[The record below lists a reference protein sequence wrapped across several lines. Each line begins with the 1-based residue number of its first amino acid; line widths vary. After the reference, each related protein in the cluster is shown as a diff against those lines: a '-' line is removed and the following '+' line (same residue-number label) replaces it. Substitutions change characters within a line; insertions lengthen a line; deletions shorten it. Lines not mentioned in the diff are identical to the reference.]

1 VSDEQLG
8 FDLDVPSAPAPV
20 SRRRGTPA
28 APGKTPPRRTVSASQ
43 IAVALGRPEPT
54 PEQVAV
60 IEAPLEPLL
69 VVAGAGS
76 GKTETMAARVVW
88 LVANGLVE
96 PDEVLGL
103 TFTRKAAGELAERI
117 RARLR
122 ALHRKGMTDQARPV
136 TVSTYHAYAAT
147 VLGDHALRLGIEP
160 GAKLLGEAGSW
171 QLVDELVERW
181 DGDMTGV
188 DSARSTVVDAV
199 IALAGEIAEH
209 LLDPE
214 RIDALAESV
223 LERIGEL
230 PKQAGDPLPG
240 KPKAEVGKIGGRM
253 QARRALLPLV
263 AAYQRRKRELE
274 VLDFGDQVA
283 LAAQLARTVPEVGE
297 VERQRFRVVL
307 LDEYQDT
314 SHAQVVLLQELFG
327 GGHPVI
333 AVGDP
338 HQSIYAWRGA
348 SAGNL
353 QRFGLDFPAAD
364 GGRAATR
371 HLSTSWRNDLAVLQ
385 VANELAA
392 PLRRPPI
399 WGDPD
404 LTVDVHPLT
413 ARPGAGP
420 GRVRL
425 EWHGTLEDEAQSI
438 ADIAQHAWHSRTL
451 EGRRPTMAV
460 LCRARA
466 QFPLIEAALRGR
478 GLPVEVIGLGGLLHV
493 PEIADLRAAL
503 EVVHDPTRGDA
514 LMRLLTGPAWRIGAR
529 DLDGL
534 GAWAR
539 ERAASWR
546 GTGEESR
553 VRPPAG
559 SGLVALQVDAVD
571 DHSIVD
577 AIDALPELGWQGAQ
591 GQQLSVEGQRR
602 LERLAGV
609 LRGLRSRLALPL
621 PDLVLEAERALLLD
635 VEVAALPNRSPAAAR
650 AHLDAFADVAAQ
662 FADGGD
668 RPTLGTF
675 LGWLSAAEARER
687 GLDTGVVEQHE
698 DAIQLLTVHGSKGL
712 EWDVVAVCGMVEGT
726 FPAGHAGRAPKR
738 SKGWLSDIGAVPF
751 PLRGDAAGLPQWHFE
766 AATTQDELDVELKR
780 FMDHCGEHEVAEERR
795 LAYVAATRAKD
806 SLLLTGAIWGDGS
819 TPREPSRF
827 MVEIAELRQRAEG
840 GLVPGAGEAAAT
852 AERITVGLW
861 SDQPDEGAEN
871 PRAVEGRTAV
881 WPDPLEGRREVVEDG
896 AELVRQAIEA
906 LSGERRRAYGTRH
919 FGSSGRLDESLE
931 SLVLQE
937 ITGGPDSG
945 DRGGARAGGDD
956 GGAVEVDASEMGA
969 AEVQVTEFGVT
980 EVGWAP
986 GEDWLPPDG
995 WAPEDDF
1002 EPPPDVD
1009 AGERVVTDRG
1019 LGGRNSET
1027 VPVAG
1032 EERVRQVIGG
1042 GVVSASAGEGM
1053 GSGARL
1059 SDRAVDSLSRQ
1070 ADFALLEPQTT
1081 EEADWAREVEVLL
1094 AERDAAASGEL
1105 TVRLPTH
1112 LSASRAVALA
1122 EDRQG
1127 LAEQLRRPM
1136 PAQPSPQARRGSAF
1150 HAWLERRFGSAALVD
1165 IDDLPGAGDE
1175 HEDVRLETLQENFLA
1190 SEWAER
1196 TAEAVEVNIETPV
1209 AGVMLRGRIDAVFR
1223 RPDGGWD
1230 VVDWKT
1236 GRPPGREQLPALSVQ
1251 LAVYRLAWSRLH
1263 GVPVEQVSSAF
1274 FYASVGRTVRPVDLL
1289 DQAALE
1295 ELLTM

>member
-1 VSDEQLG
+1 M
-8 FDLDVPSAPAPV
+8 
-20 SRRRGTPA
+20 
-28 APGKTPPRRTVSASQ
+28 
-43 IAVALGRPEPT
+43 
-54 PEQVAV
+54 

-122 ALHRKGMTDQARPV
+122 ALHRKGLTAESRPV
-136 TVSTYHAYAAT
+136 TVSTYHAYAAA

-188 DSARSTVVDAV
+188 DSARTTVVDAV
-199 IALAGEIAEH
+199 LALAGEIAEH
-209 LLDPE
+209 LLEPA

-223 LERIGEL
+223 VERIGEL
-230 PKQAGDPLPG
+230 PKRAGDPGPG

-314 SHAQVVLLQELFG
+314 SHAQVVLLQALFG

-353 QRFGLDFPAAD
+353 QRFGLDFPVAD

-371 HLSTSWRNDLAVLQ
+371 HLSTSWRNDLAILQ

-392 PLRRPPI
+392 PLRRTPI

-438 ADIAQHAWHSRTL
+438 ADIAQHAWHSRTA
-451 EGRRPTMAV
+451 EGRRPTVAV

-514 LMRLLTGPAWRIGAR
+514 LMRLLTGPAWRIGAK

-546 GTGEESR
+546 NRGEEIR
-553 VRPPAG
+553 LPAN

-571 DHSIVD
+571 DQSVVD
-577 AIDALPELGWQGAQ
+577 AIDALPELGWEGPQ
-591 GQQLSVEGQRR
+591 GQQLSAEGQRR
-602 LERLAGV
+602 LERLAAV

-662 FADGGD
+662 FADSGD

-738 SKGWLSDIGAVPF
+738 SKGWLNDIGAVPF
-751 PLRGDAAGLPQWHFE
+751 PLRGDAAGLPQWHYE

-827 MVEIAELRQRAEG
+827 MVEIAELRQRAVESE
-840 GLVPGAGEAAAT
+840 AEEAAGT
-852 AERITVGLW
+852 VERIAVGLW

-871 PRAVEGRTAV
+871 PRAVEGRMAV

-906 LSGERRRAYGTRH
+906 LSGQRRRAYGTRQ
-919 FGSSGRLDESLE
+919 FGTAVGVGESLE

-937 ITGGPDSG
+937 ITGGPEAAGRRGTG
-945 DRGGARAGGDD
+945 DQGGGGDD
-956 GGAVEVDASEMGA
+956 GGAVEVDPSEMGA

-986 GEDWLPPDG
+986 GEDWLPPDD

-1009 AGERVVTDRG
+1009 AGERVVVDHGRG
-1019 LGGRNSET
+1019 KPLIADVGRPRPGPGDLESVET
-1027 VPVAG
+1027 
-1032 EERVRQVIGG
+1032 RT
-1042 GVVSASAGEGM
+1042 
-1053 GSGARL
+1053 
-1059 SDRAVDSLSRQ
+1059 
-1070 ADFALLEPQTT
+1070 ADFAFLEPQTT
-1081 EEADWAREVEVLL
+1081 EEAAWAREVEVLL
-1094 AERDAAASGEL
+1094 AERDAAVSGEL
-1105 TVRLPTH
+1105 IVRLPTH

-1127 LAEQLRRPM
+1127 LAERLRRPM
-1136 PAQPSPQARRGSAF
+1136 PVQPSPQARRGSAF
-1150 HAWLERRFGSAALVD
+1150 HAWLERRFGAAALVD
-1165 IDDLPGAGDE
+1165 LDDLPGAGDE

-1251 LAVYRLAWSRLH
+1251 LAVYRLAWSRLQ

-1295 ELLTM
+1295 ELLTIDSGNS

>member
-1 VSDEQLG
+1 M
-8 FDLDVPSAPAPV
+8 
-20 SRRRGTPA
+20 
-28 APGKTPPRRTVSASQ
+28 
-43 IAVALGRPEPT
+43 
-54 PEQVAV
+54 

-122 ALHRKGMTDQARPV
+122 ALHRKGMMAESRPV
-136 TVSTYHAYAAT
+136 TVSTYHAYAAA

-188 DSARSTVVDAV
+188 DSARTTVVDAV

-209 LLDPE
+209 LLDPA

-223 LERIGEL
+223 VERIGEL
-230 PKQAGDPLPG
+230 PKKPGDPGPG

-371 HLSTSWRNDLAVLQ
+371 HLSTSWRNDLAILQ

-392 PLRRPPI
+392 PLRRTPI

-413 ARPGAGP
+413 ARPDAGP

-438 ADIAQHAWHSRTL
+438 ADIAQHAWHSRTA
-451 EGRRPTMAV
+451 EGRRPTVAV

-514 LMRLLTGPAWRIGAR
+514 LMRLLTGPAWRIGAK

-539 ERAASWR
+539 ELASSWR
-546 GTGEESR
+546 NRGEEIR
-553 VRPPAG
+553 LPPN
-559 SGLVALQVDAVD
+559 SGLVALQVDSVD
-571 DHSIVD
+571 DQSVVD
-577 AIDALPELGWQGAQ
+577 AIDALPEPGWEGPQ

-602 LERLAGV
+602 LERLAAV
-609 LRGLRSRLALPL
+609 LRGLRGRLALPL

-662 FADGGD
+662 FADSGD

-738 SKGWLSDIGAVPF
+738 SKGWLNDIGAVPF

-827 MVEIAELRQRAEG
+827 MVEIAELRQRAAESEG
-840 GLVPGAGEAAAT
+840 AEAAAT
-852 AERITVGLW
+852 LERIAVGLW

-871 PRAVEGRTAV
+871 PRAVEGRMAV

-906 LSGERRRAYGTRH
+906 LSGERRRAYGTRQ
-919 FGSSGRLDESLE
+919 FGAAARLGDSLE

-937 ITGGPDSG
+937 ITGGSEAESQRGARDQ
-945 DRGGARAGGDD
+945 GGAKGRGCAGVEGGAEDAGGAVEVGGAEDDGGAVWVGGAEDD

-986 GEDWLPPDG
+986 GEDWLPPDD

-1009 AGERVVTDRG
+1009 AGERVVVDRG
-1019 LGGRNSET
+1019 RGG
-1027 VPVAG
+1027 PLMADAG
-1032 EERVRQVIGG
+1032 QGTLEESVGRT
-1042 GVVSASAGEGM
+1042 
-1053 GSGARL
+1053 
-1059 SDRAVDSLSRQ
+1059 
-1070 ADFALLEPQTT
+1070 ADFALPEPQTT
-1081 EEADWAREVEVLL
+1081 EEAAWAREVEVLL

-1127 LAEQLRRPM
+1127 LAERLRRPM
-1136 PAQPSPQARRGSAF
+1136 PLQPSPQARRGSAF
-1150 HAWLERRFGSAALVD
+1150 HAWLERRFGAAALVD

-1196 TAEAVEVNIETPV
+1196 TAEVVEVNIETPV

-1236 GRPPGREQLPALSVQ
+1236 GRPPTREQMPALSVQ

-1295 ELLTM
+1295 ELLTL